1 MPPAKNSP
9 SRSSHPTTFKEPA
22 ALKWLSS
29 SLDTA
34 QQALVELREHT
45 GRDVSQGARELHKD
59 LRAFISSA
67 RRDSGKLAK
76 ALQRDFAHAQK
87 RLSSSFGGDFAVAA
101 TRKPCYQVSS
111 RPQLRHHELHTPRAG
126 SVPLSAQ
133 LASTAA
139 TGRPRSTST
148 ARVFSSKRHRNAQ
161 QKAGSEGAQRRW
173 STPRGLGASMPA
185 AQRALTTPYGRVPL
199 AGRTIR
205 DYKHGIHAA

>member
-1 MPPAKNSP
+1 MARAGARRVTLLRAKQLRRSRRRIRAAHGRSAALLPLSRVSWLYATIGGRASTATPAPKELSMPPAKNST

-45 GRDVSQGARELHKD
+45 GRDVSQGARELHKE

-67 RRDSGKLAK
+67 RRDSGKLANGPP
-76 ALQRDFAHAQK
+76 RDSAHAQK
-87 RLSSSFGGDFAVAA
+87 RLSCSFGGDFAVAA

-126 SVPLSAQ
+126 SVPDRKSVA
-133 LASTAA
+133 
-139 TGRPRSTST
+139 
-148 ARVFSSKRHRNAQ
+148 
-161 QKAGSEGAQRRW
+161 EGK
-173 STPRGLGASMPA
+173 S
-185 AQRALTTPYGRVPL
+185 V
-199 AGRTIR
+199 
-205 DYKHGIHAA
+205 D